1 MEACRNGLQ
10 EALGP
15 RTESIILHRVPAMPN
30 VASLDLIYAIDE
42 AIALKRY
49 AEAEPHCRTL
59 IRRRKVTDTV
69 VSRFSVILARLGKW
83 DEALLWF
90 RFAALSAPDQAQAA
104 ANLAHAYETLTQ
116 VELASQLYHW
126 SHLLS
131 PSDQNIAERHGDA
144 ATQAGQLD
152 RAFSAYLAAFADT
165 PITAKNAYKLF
176 DTLRLLRAKAT
187 TPVFF
192 ASAVRPRIALVTA
205 ADAGYAPYLRGMI
218 ETLMRHAGPHP
229 PAICVL
235 DLGLDQASLAWLTM
249 LSATVVQPGWDIDF
263 PDRDTTPETFK
274 AMTARPF
281 LPKHFPGYDLY
292 LWMDADTWVQDPR
305 WLDDFLLSALLG
317 RLAVVPEISPAYL
330 RQYQTLADNGKRVD
344 EQTWRRRAYA
354 LCYDESTGE
363 ALAERPT
370 LNSGVFALRADA
382 PHWRVWQQ
390 SLNQALAKVRYP
402 LVEQTAFNHAVY
414 TKRLLTALLPATAN
428 WQTHRRLPFIDPR
441 TGLLCEP
448 YPPHEPL
455 GIIHV
460 TGPEKQRRHTLL
472 RLDGIQVSRSMLYEA
487 QNS

>member
-1 MEACRNGLQ
+1 MRKVL
-10 EALGP
+10 
-15 RTESIILHRVPAMPN
+15 
-30 VASLDLIYAIDE
+30 SLDLIYAIDE
-42 AIALKRY
+42 AIELKRY
-49 AEAEPHCRTL
+49 AEAESHCRTL
-59 IRRRKVTDTV
+59 IRRRTLTSDV
-69 VSRFSVILARLGKW
+69 VSRFSIILARLGKW
-83 DEALLWF
+83 DEALRWF
-90 RFAALSAPDQAQAA
+90 RFTVLNDPSRPETN
-104 ANLAHAYETLTQ
+104 ANLAHAHETLGQ
-116 VELASQLYHW
+116 DKLASRIYQW
-126 SHLLS
+126 AQLLS
-131 PSDQNIAERHGDA
+131 PNDQEIAERHGDA

-152 RAFSAYLAAFADT
+152 RAFPAYLAAFADT
-165 PITAKNAYKLF
+165 PIAAKQAYKLF
-176 DTLRLLRAKAT
+176 DTLRLLRTKAS

-218 ETLMRHAGPHP
+218 ETVMLHAGPHP

-235 DLGLDQASLAWLTM
+235 DLGLDQASLVWLAS
-249 LSATVVQPGWDIDF
+249 LSATVIQPGWDLDF

-281 LPKHFPGYDLY
+281 LPKHFPGFDLY

-330 RQYQTLADNGKRVD
+330 RQYQTLADNSKRVD

-354 LCYDESTGE
+354 LCYDESTAE
-363 ALAERPT
+363 ALADRPT

-382 PHWRVWQQ
+382 AHWQAWQQ
-390 SLNQALAKVRYP
+390 SLEQALAKIRYS

-414 TKRLLTALLPATAN
+414 TKRLLTTPLPATAN

-441 TGLLCEP
+441 TDLLCEP

-460 TGPEKQRRHTLL
+460 TGPNKQRRHTVL
-472 RLDGIQVSRSMLYEA
+472 RLDGTQVSRSMLYEV
-487 QNS
+487 QSS

>member
-1 MEACRNGLQ
+1 MTKA
-10 EALGP
+10 P
-15 RTESIILHRVPAMPN
+15 
-30 VASLDLIYAIDE
+30 SLDLIYAIDE
-42 AIALKRY
+42 AIAQKRY

-59 IRRRKVTDTV
+59 IRRRAVTSDV
-69 VSRFSVILARLGKW
+69 VSRFSIILARLGKW
-83 DEALLWF
+83 DEAVRWF
-90 RFAALSAPDQAQAA
+90 RFAALSDPNQAEAN
-104 ANLAHAYETLTQ
+104 ANLAHAHETLGQ
-116 VELASQLYHW
+116 DKPASQIYQW
-126 SHLLS
+126 AQLLS
-131 PSDQNIAERHGDA
+131 PNDQDIAERHGDA

-152 RAFSAYLAAFADT
+152 RAFPAYLAAFADT
-165 PITAKNAYKLF
+165 PIAAKQAYKLF
-176 DTLRLLRAKAT
+176 DTLRLLRTKAS

-218 ETLMRHAGPHP
+218 ETVMLHAGPHP

-235 DLGLDQASLAWLTM
+235 DLGLDQASLVWLAS
-249 LSATVVQPGWDIDF
+249 LSATVIQPGWDLDF

-281 LPKHFPGYDLY
+281 LPKHFPGFDLY

-330 RQYQTLADNGKRVD
+330 RQYQTLADNSKRVD

-354 LCYDESTGE
+354 LCYDESTAE
-363 ALAERPT
+363 ALADRPT

-382 PHWRVWQQ
+382 AHWQAWQQ
-390 SLNQALAKVRYP
+390 SLEQALAKIRYS

-414 TKRLLTALLPATAN
+414 TKRLLTTPLPATAN

-441 TGLLCEP
+441 TDLLCEP

-460 TGPEKQRRHTLL
+460 TGPNKQRRHTVL
-472 RLDGIQVSRSMLYEA
+472 RLDGTQVSRSMLYEV
-487 QNS
+487 QSS

>member
-1 MEACRNGLQ
+1 MRKVL
-10 EALGP
+10 
-15 RTESIILHRVPAMPN
+15 
-30 VASLDLIYAIDE
+30 SLDLIYAIDE
-42 AIALKRY
+42 AIELKRY
-49 AEAEPHCRTL
+49 AEAESHCRTL
-59 IRRRKVTDTV
+59 IRRREVTYTV
-69 VSRFSVILARLGKW
+69 VSRFSITLARLGKW
-83 DEALLWF
+83 DEAVRWF
-90 RFAALSAPDQAQAA
+90 RFAALSDPNQAEAN
-104 ANLAHAYETLTQ
+104 ANLAHAHETLGQ
-116 VELASQLYHW
+116 DKLASRIYHW
-126 SHLLS
+126 AQLLN
-131 PSDQNIAERHGDA
+131 PKDQDIAERHGDA
-144 ATQAGQLD
+144 AAQAGQLD
-152 RAFSAYLAAFADT
+152 RAFTAYLVAFET
-165 PITAKNAYKLF
+165 PPITAKNAYKLF
-176 DTLRLLRAKAT
+176 DTLRLLRAKAS

-218 ETLMRHAGPHP
+218 ETVMRHSEAHP

-235 DLGLDQASLAWLTM
+235 NLGLDQASLTWLTS
-249 LSATVVQPGWDIDF
+249 LSATVVQPGWDLDF
-263 PDRDTTPETFK
+263 PGRDATPETFK

-281 LPKHFPGYDLY
+281 LPKHFPGFDLY

-330 RQYQTLADNGKRVD
+330 RQYQTLADDGKRVD
-344 EQTWRRRAYA
+344 EQTWRQRAYA
-354 LCYDESTGE
+354 LCYDESTAE

-382 PHWRVWQQ
+382 PHWEAWQQ
-390 SLNQALAKVRYP
+390 SLEQALAKVRYS

-460 TGPEKQRRHTLL
+460 TGPDKQRRHTLL
-472 RLDGIQVSRSMLYEA
+472 RLDGTQVSRSMLYEA